1 MPLFRNEMAN
11 SKQRVSPASF
21 TERSGCFSK
30 ELFLGVIP
38 VCECPV
44 AWGESHS
51 SPKLC
56 RNTPHTYRQDIFS
69 GLELLL
75 WCLLTLPSTA
85 EQFHHWGGIVSAAG

>member
-1 MPLFRNEMAN
+1 MPLLRNEMAN

-21 TERSGCFSK
+21 TECSGSFSK
-30 ELFLGVIP
+30 ELFLGMS

-51 SPKLC
+51 SAELC
-56 RNTPHTYRQDIFS
+56 RNTPHTSRQGIFS

-75 WCLLTLPSTA
+75 WCLLTPPSTA